1 MFCVGRTGSVPYVLS
16 KSKQV
21 IERDSITG
29 GVFWDG
35 VEKGQEGLHS
45 QELEESNILEFPGSL
60 VVKDPVLSL
69 H

>member
-29 GVFWDG
+29 GVFGMEWRK
-35 VEKGQEGLHS
+35 VKRAYTVRNWKKVIYWS
-45 QELEESNILEFPGSL
+45 FL
-60 VVKDPVLSL
+60 VA
-69 H
+69 